1 MLAEF
6 VLNETNCGENLVI
19 PDRMEDPRATAEGVG
34 ACDRWRICS
43 VS

>member
-6 VLNETNCGENLVI
+6 VLNETNCGENLII
-19 PDRMEDPRATAEGVG
+19 PDRMEDPSATAEGVG
-34 ACDRWRICS
+34 ACDRWIIRY